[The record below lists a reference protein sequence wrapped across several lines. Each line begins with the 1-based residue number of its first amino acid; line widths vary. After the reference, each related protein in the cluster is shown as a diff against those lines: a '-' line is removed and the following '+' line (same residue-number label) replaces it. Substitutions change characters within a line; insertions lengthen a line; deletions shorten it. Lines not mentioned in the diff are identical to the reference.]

1 MAQIEQVFQITG
13 KQYAIN
19 LTTAAS
25 TPVQLTGY
33 TELRV
38 CNPSAV
44 MIHLSFASTS
54 ALATTG
60 CVAAVNG
67 TPSTAVAVPAGSIEI
82 IRVPK
87 NAFVAGLTASSTA
100 TVYLTAGRGV

>member
-13 KQYAIN
+13 QQYAIN

-25 TPVQLTGY
+25 TPIRLTGY

-38 CNPSAV
+38 FNPSAV
-44 MIHLSFASTS
+44 MIHVTFASTS
-54 ALATTG
+54 ALATSQ
-60 CVAAVNG
+60 CVAAVHG
-67 TPSTAVAVPAGSIEI
+67 TPSLAVAIPAGALEI

-87 NAFVAGLTASSTA
+87 NSYVAGLTASSTA

>member
-19 LTTAAS
+19 LTTTAS

-38 CNPSAV
+38 FNPSAV

-54 ALATTG
+54 AAATTN

-67 TPSTAVAVPAGSIEI
+67 TPANSFAIPSGALEI

-87 NAFVAGLTASSTA
+87 NSYVAGLTASSTA